1 MKVAIIS
8 TSPRQDSNSLKVA
21 KYLKSL
27 FGAQESAISLFDFRE
42 IDIPMVGRGSL
53 DPQNLS
59 AFQQNLIKI
68 WGEAD
73 LVVMA
78 VPEYNWITSGELI
91 NALHQLGKKPYLQ
104 LFNDKVFAL
113 VGVSSGRGGRQP
125 CLEVGMII
133 NKLVGFTKQ
142 ESVVSPLFFES
153 HDTGKNLDEE
163 GMPTGNEIYTKGI
176 MEFVDYTLRMAR
188 RWHGVQ

>member
-8 TSPRQDSNSLKVA
+8 TSPRKESNSLKVA
-21 KYLKSL
+21 KYLESL
-27 FGAQESAISLFDFRE
+27 FAAHESDTSIFDFRE

-53 DPQNLS
+53 DLQNLS
-59 AFQQNLIKI
+59 AFQQKLIKI

-91 NALHQLGKKPYLQ
+91 NALHQLGKKPFLQ
-104 LFNDKVFAL
+104 LFDNKVFAL

-125 CLEVGMII
+125 CLEVAMII
-133 NKLVGFTKQ
+133 NKLIGFNK
-142 ESVVSPLFFES
+142 EVSVVSPLYFES
-153 HDTGKNLDEE
+153 HETGKNLEE
-163 GMPTGNEIYTKGI
+163 DGTPTGNEVYTKGVI
-176 MEFVDYTLRMAR
+176 EFVDYTLRIAR
-188 RWHGVQ
+188 RWHGVK

>member
-27 FGAQESAISLFDFRE
+27 FGAHESDTSLFDFRE

-59 AFQQNLIKI
+59 AFQQGLIQV

-91 NALHQLGKKPYLQ
+91 NALHQLGKKPFLR
-104 LFNDKVFAL
+104 LFDDKVFAL

-125 CLEVGMII
+125 CLEVAMIV
-133 NKLVGFTKQ
+133 NKLIGFNKQ
-142 ESVVSPLFFES
+142 VSVVSPLYFES
-153 HDTGKNLDEE
+153 HETGKNLEE
-163 GMPTGNEIYTKGI
+163 DGTPTGNEVYTKGVI
-176 MEFVDYTLRMAR
+176 DFVDYTLRVAR
-188 RWHGVQ
+188 RWHGDK

>member
-1 MKVAIIS
+1 MKVAILS

-21 KYLKSL
+21 KYLQSL
-27 FGAQESAISLFDFRE
+27 FAAHESDTSLYDFRE

-53 DPQNLS
+53 DPENLS
-59 AFQQNLIKI
+59 AFQQQLIKT

-91 NALHQLGKKPYLQ
+91 NALHQLGKKPFLE
-104 LFNDKVFAL
+104 LFDNKTFAL

-125 CLEVGMII
+125 CLEVSKII
-133 NKLVGFTKQ
+133 NKLIGFTSQ
-142 ESVVSPLFFES
+142 ASVVSPLYFES
-153 HDTGKNLDEE
+153 HDTGKNLEDD
-163 GMPTGNEIYTKGI
+163 GTPTGNEIYTKGVI
-176 MEFVDYTLRMAR
+176 EFVDYTLRIAR
-188 RWHGVQ
+188 RWHGVK

>member
-27 FGAQESAISLFDFRE
+27 FSSHESDTSLFDFRE
-42 IDIPMVGRGSL
+42 IDIPMVGRGGL

-59 AFQQNLIKI
+59 AFQQKLIKV
-68 WGEAD
+68 WGVAD

-91 NALHQLGKKPYLQ
+91 NALHQLGKKPFLN
-104 LFNDKVFAL
+104 LFDNKVFAL

-133 NKLVGFTKQ
+133 NKLIGFNK
-142 ESVVSPLFFES
+142 EISIVSPLYFES
-153 HDTGKNLDEE
+153 HETGKNLEE
-163 GMPTGNEIYTKGI
+163 DGTPTGNEVYTKGVI
-176 MEFVDYTLRMAR
+176 EFVDYTLRIAH
-188 RWHGVQ
+188 RWHGVK

>member
-8 TSPRQDSNSLKVA
+8 TSPRQESNSLKVA

-27 FGAQESAISLFDFRE
+27 IAAHESDTTMFDFRE

-59 AFQQNLIKI
+59 AFQQKLIKI

-91 NALHQLGKKPYLQ
+91 NALHQLGKKPFLN
-104 LFNDKVFAL
+104 LFDNKVFAL

-133 NKLVGFTKQ
+133 NKLIGFNK
-142 ESVVSPLFFES
+142 EVSMVSPLYFES
-153 HDTGKNLDEE
+153 HETGQNLDED
-163 GMPTGNEIYTKGI
+163 GKPTGNETYAKGI
-176 MEFVDYTLRMAR
+176 TEFVDYTLRVAK
-188 RWHGVQ
+188 RWHGVK